1 VRTIR
6 RIGSRKRRRRVDR
19 KIRMVI
25 AAVDPGTHKCGYCLL
40 APEGTRLRL
49 VEMGTIEAGG
59 GTRAARLLEVHDRLA
74 ELFARHRPSEVVV
87 ERAYV
92 GRNPQTAIVL
102 GEARGLALLCAQRVG
117 ARVVEIT
124 APEAKR
130 AMTLNGMSGKDAVQR
145 TVQLLL
151 GLKTPPPPDTAD
163 AVALA
168 LTHAMGR

>member
-1 VRTIR
+1 
-6 RIGSRKRRRRVDR
+6 
-19 KIRMVI
+19 
-25 AAVDPGTHKCGYCLL
+25 
-40 APEGTRLRL
+40 
-49 VEMGTIEAGG
+49 MGTINAGSG
-59 GTRAARLLEVHDRLA
+59 ARSARLLLVHDRLA
-74 ELFARHRPSEVVV
+74 ELFAKHRPTEVVV

-102 GEARGLALLCAQRVG
+102 GEARGLAMLCAERVG
-117 ARVVEIT
+117 AKIFEIT

-151 GLKTPPPPDTAD
+151 GLTSPPPPDTAD

-168 LTHAMGR
+168 LTHALR